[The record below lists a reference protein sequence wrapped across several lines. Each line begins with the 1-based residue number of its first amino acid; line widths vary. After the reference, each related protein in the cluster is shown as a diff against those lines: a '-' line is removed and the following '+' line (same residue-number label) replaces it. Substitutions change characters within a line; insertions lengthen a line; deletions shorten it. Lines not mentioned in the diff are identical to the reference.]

1 MSITLNGTVGPSKMV
16 PIMGARRTSQVHVLG
31 ATSHGATRG
40 FGQPGLLHRPDG
52 CSRRAGAWRLA
63 LPGGQERL
71 AVVDAAVFKNSELTV
86 LNRMAIALPFAVTI
100 E

>member
-1 MSITLNGTVGPSKMV
+1 V
-16 PIMGARRTSQVHVLG
+16 
-31 ATSHGATRG
+31 
-40 FGQPGLLHRPDG
+40 
-52 CSRRAGAWRLA
+52 
-63 LPGGQERL
+63 PGGQERL